1 MTADIREK
9 PFVRPEDVLALN
21 FVRSSPACA
30 FRTHYRQGLR
40 SHILEVLDPED
51 LKAEQAGVVEDGL
64 LRFPRARPV
73 RMFRVFRT
81 RFRSLEEGLEEIG
94 RVKLVER
101 HLGAE
106 HMARSEEFLVDYALQ
121 GRRDLLLCGLQEY
134 VGGEPLDPWTVV
146 RGDLPVELARRLT
159 RRDLSSARPSG
170 TDLPE
175 AIRVRAA
182 SFVDRTKRMVL
193 EAACIPD
200 LAGVSNLIVTPS
212 GDIKLVDINN
222 ISRVSF
228 APEIPLD
235 DKGYPICDKSIQ
247 ALFLLEQKLLDR
259 DPDPGDPLH
268 GRFLDPMRVR
278 RVKEVEAAF
287 HRGTPFRDSP
297 RPDGVAKKP
306 QHRFSRSV

>member
-9 PFVRPEDVLALN
+9 PSVRPEDVLALN
-21 FVRSSPACA
+21 FIRSSPACA

-51 LKAEQAGVVEDGL
+51 LEAEQAGVAEDGL

-73 RMFRVFRT
+73 KMFRVFRT
-81 RFRSLEEGLEEIG
+81 RFYSLEEGLEEIA

-106 HMARSEEFLVDYALQ
+106 HMARSEEFLVDYVSR

-134 VGGEPLDPWTVV
+134 VEGEPLDPWSPV
-146 RGDLPVELARRLT
+146 RGNFPVELAHRLT
-159 RRDLSSARPSG
+159 RRAPSSGRPPA

-175 AIRVRAA
+175 AIRSRAA
-182 SFVDRTKRMVL
+182 SFVDRMKRMVL

-200 LAGVSNLIVTPS
+200 LAGVSNLIVSPS
-212 GDIKLVDINN
+212 GGIKLVDINN
-222 ISRVSF
+222 VSRVPLSGG
-228 APEIPLD
+228 IPLD
-235 DKGYPICDKSIQ
+235 DKGYPICDKSVQ
-247 ALFLLEQKLLDR
+247 ALFLLEQKLLGR
-259 DPDPGDPLH
+259 DPDPGDPLY
-268 GRFLDPMRVR
+268 GRFLDPVRVR

-287 HRGTPFRDSP
+287 HRGTPFPALADP
-297 RPDGVAKKP
+297 YGVAKSPKP
-306 QHRFSRSV
+306 